1 MELCFWIRYE
11 AQGKYFWKRTEQ
23 DCNQVGMCLGCWLMV
38 FGNFV
43 VPVLRVVCFFVLTR
57 LKDPGRE
64 RTESRTPTATRTS
77 SKTAV
82 RCSVGQH
89 TRGNFFLLL
98 SMSSASVP
106 VIDYTIFLP
115 LLPLVLVNNEQDA
128 VSDWL
133 PYLAFQHLGQK
144 RTNAGGIVCFCNAWC
159 T

>member
-1 MELCFWIRYE
+1 MLI
-11 AQGKYFWKRTEQ
+11 
-23 DCNQVGMCLGCWLMV
+23 
-38 FGNFV
+38 
-43 VPVLRVVCFFVLTR
+43 VVCFFVLTR

-89 TRGNFFLLL
+89 TRGNFFQLL
-98 SMSSASVP
+98 SMSSVAVP

-144 RTNAGGIVCFCNAWC
+144 RTNAGGIVCFCNACC
-159 T
+159 TQQQPSATNHGEHTHTNVDLGHIWGHYIDLHLVPGDLL